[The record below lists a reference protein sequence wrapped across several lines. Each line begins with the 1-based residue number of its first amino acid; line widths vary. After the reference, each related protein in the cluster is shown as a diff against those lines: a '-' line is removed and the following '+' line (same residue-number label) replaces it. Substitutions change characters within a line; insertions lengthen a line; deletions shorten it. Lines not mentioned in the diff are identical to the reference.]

1 MQTARELEHMFS
13 TAHVTTMVLP
23 PSLRPVIR
31 PEMVTPELVATWN
44 DDGGLNGV
52 DVSETH

>member
-1 MQTARELEHMFS
+1 MQSAHELEHMFS

-44 DDGGLNGV
+44 TDGMA
-52 DVSETH
+52 HRC